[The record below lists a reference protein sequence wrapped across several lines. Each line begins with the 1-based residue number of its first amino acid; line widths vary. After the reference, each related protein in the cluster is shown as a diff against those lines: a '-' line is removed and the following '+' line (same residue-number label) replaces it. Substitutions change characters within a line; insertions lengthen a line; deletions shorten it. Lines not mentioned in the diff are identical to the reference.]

1 MQVRVNRKSNSE
13 FYGPPINQRVLE
25 MLSVQ
30 SVQTRRDRSLCLVLF
45 RRHFEC
51 IEDYVSLTFIN
62 TYLIPGVGW
71 MSGGKCV
78 KVSRHYYAEHEQHSH
93 FLIMRTSDWVRVWPD
108 KNQIAIIVP

>member
-30 SVQTRRDRSLCLVLF
+30 SVLTRRAVPCVWF
-45 RRHFEC
+45 CFQHFTSEYL
-51 IEDYVSLTFIN
+51 EDYVSLTFIN

-71 MSGGKCV
+71 MSEVCKGVPALSC
-78 KVSRHYYAEHEQHSH
+78 
-93 FLIMRTSDWVRVWPD
+93 RTRATQALSY
-108 KNQIAIIVP
+108 NENI